1 MRDKDDERHRILS
14 ESDLAVFGPVPK
26 LRGEVD
32 SAGMVAGVSVPV
44 TPME

>member
-1 MRDKDDERHRILS
+1 MHDKEDDRHRILS

-26 LRGEVD
+26 IKGKVD
-32 SAGMVAGVSVPV
+32 SAGTVAGAPAPV